1 MAENNPTPAAE
12 TVVTTP
18 ATPANQA
25 AKPEDIAAALIAAL
39 DARTQRA
46 ERGVAKSFAEQY
58 GMTDAEIG
66 AILEKAKAEKAKAIP
81 ADVQERIDAREKA
94 INDRIIAA
102 EIKAKGAAMGLVD
115 ADVALQLIDRKDIK
129 IGENDAVTGV
139 DEALEALQESK
150 PYLFGAVAS
159 KDLSV
164 GAKIEPGS
172 AAKMDGVEAAFR
184 AKNPGLKF

>member
-12 TVVTTP
+12 TVATTP

-81 ADVQERIDAREKA
+81 EDVQARIDAREKA

-139 DEALEALQESK
+139 DEALAALQESK
-150 PYLFGAVAS
+150 PYLFGFKPS

-164 GAKIEPGS
+164 GAKIDPGS
-172 AAKMDGVEAAFR
+172 TAHMDGVEAAFLKR
-184 AKNPGLKF
+184 NPGLKF